1 MKKLLF
7 AALWIGMVC
16 TELKSSAQASPAASG
31 IRTQGEEF
39 IDTVTA
45 ALKSVKPIEEKLAS
59 FERLIKPHYTNFWG
73 LINARRRQEDEDD
86 LSLEEF
92 FSHIFPTPI
101 SSDWPKPAIQL
112 WLLYTTYLLIQ
123 DPEIIDASLQQD
135 TRYAIRD
142 YITHHDLS
150 GWACDTINPLAPH
163 IVNYFML
170 PFSKVSEW
178 TRAEEDNSTSA
189 SSSNSL

>member
-1 MKKLLF
+1 MKKLLLI
-7 AALWIGMVC
+7 ALWIGMVC
-16 TELKSSAQASPAASG
+16 TELKLSAQASPAASG
-31 IRTQGEEF
+31 IRTKGEEF
-39 IDTVTA
+39 IGTVTA
-45 ALKSVKPIEEKLAS
+45 ALKSVKPIKEKLAS
-59 FERLIKPHYTNFWG
+59 FESLIKPHYTNFWG
-73 LINARRRQEDEDD
+73 LIDARRRQENEDD

-101 SSDWPKPAIQL
+101 SSDWTKPAIQL

-123 DPEIIDASLQQD
+123 DPEMIDNFLQQD

-150 GWACDTINPLAPH
+150 EWVCDTINPLAPD
-163 IVNYFML
+163 IVNYFMVPL
-170 PFSKVSEW
+170 SKVSDW
-178 TRAEEDNSTSA
+178 TRAEEDDSTSA